1 MAFFKVSIRNPECS
15 SIFITAACLKFF
27 HLSPNF
33 LCVRLYVLPCWYF
46 TVVQTS
52 FNTWDCV
59 NMDVSVSVWEREHPP
74 KTSPESLSVV
84 PCAIFCWSGAAQHP
98 NKCPETL
105 GINYSF
111 QHTSYLWCFPEMSL
125 FLLYMFSFQSP
136 AVAKPLQPSLLP
148 QASLF
153 FLMALFLQQEVITDR
168 SSLILP
174 ENQPKFPIA
183 SGHELPSLGAC
194 HLIRTEKRIWYLECG
209 KNTLVSV

>member
-27 HLSPNF
+27 YLSPNI

-52 FNTWDCV
+52 FNTGDCV

-84 PCAIFCWSGAAQHP
+84 PCAIFCWSGATQHP

-105 GINYSF
+105 GINHSF
-111 QHTSYLWCFPEMSL
+111 QPTSYLGCFPEMSL
-125 FLLYMFSFQSP
+125 FLLCMFSFQSP
-136 AVAKPLQPSLLP
+136 AVQNHYNHHCCPR
-148 QASLF
+148 QAF
-153 FLMALFLQQEVITDR
+153 FFMALFLQQEVITDR

-183 SGHELPSLGAC
+183 SGHELPSLRAC
-194 HLIRTEKRIWYLECG
+194 HLIRTEKRIWYLERG